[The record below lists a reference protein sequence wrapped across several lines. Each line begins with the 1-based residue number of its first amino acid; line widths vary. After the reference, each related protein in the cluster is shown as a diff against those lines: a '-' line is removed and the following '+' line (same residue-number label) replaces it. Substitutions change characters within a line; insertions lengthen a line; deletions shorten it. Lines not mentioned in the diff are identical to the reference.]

1 MPKSDKN
8 SPTVLEIWL
17 NQTRVGTLTNLPYD
31 QNLFVF
37 DDDYI
42 RASDRPVLSLSF
54 YDENR
59 NLIVEPEQVQTKVPP
74 FFSNLLP
81 EGRLREYLAEVAGIK
96 QVREFFLLWLLG
108 TDLPGAVLAQDSEGE
123 PLPPEDAGAGEKTKR
138 RQEHVLRFSLAGVQL
153 KFSAIGSPGKQLAIP
168 AEGRGG
174 AWIIKLP
181 SPRFALVPENEY
193 SMMKL
198 AAAAGIDVAEA
209 GLIPTNQIGGLP
221 EEFAEEKA
229 NSLYVR
235 RFDRTPAGGKIHIED
250 FNQIYHQFPHDKY
263 KHYSYTNMA
272 RDISNFLGAEAV
284 SEFIRR
290 LVFNAAIGNADMH
303 LKNWSVTYPDTRT
316 PHLAPGYDFVSTIA
330 YIKDREMGL
339 SIARE
344 KDTKKLDQ
352 ALLERFAVKAG
363 LPKHMVVETASETAE
378 KTVHVWSEL
387 ARDLPLDNHAREQID
402 EQLKQ
407 VPLTR
412 QFLRSAAARTPETAA
427 PQKGQDNIRRRDRK
441 TRG

>member
-1 MPKSDKN
+1 MPKSDN
-8 SPTVLEIWL
+8 SSPTVLEIWL

-42 RASDRPVLSLSF
+42 RASDRSVLSLSF

-59 NLIVEPEQVQTKVPP
+59 SLIVEPEQVQTKVPP

-81 EGRLREYLAEVAGIK
+81 EGRLREYLAEAAGIK

-108 TDLPGAVLAQDSEGE
+108 TDLPGAVFAQDVEGE
-123 PLPPEDAGAGEKTKR
+123 PLPPEDPA
-138 RQEHVLRFSLAGVQL
+138 AGVQL
-153 KFSAIGSPGKQLAIP
+153 KFSAIGCPGKQLTIP

-198 AAAAGIDVAEA
+198 AAAVGIDVAET
-209 GLIPTNQIGGLP
+209 GLIPTNQIEGLP
-221 EEFAEEKA
+221 EEFTEEKA

-235 RFDRTPAGGKIHIED
+235 RFDRTPEGGKIHIED
-250 FNQIYHQFPHDKY
+250 FNQIYRQFPHDKY

-272 RDISNFLGAEAV
+272 RDISNFLGADAV
-284 SEFIRR
+284 SEFIRC
-290 LVFNAAIGNADMH
+290 LVFNTAIGNADMH

-316 PHLAPGYDFVSTIA
+316 PRLAPGYDYVSTVA
-330 YIKDREMGL
+330 YVKDREMGL
-339 SIARE
+339 SVARE
-344 KDTKKLDQ
+344 KDTRKVDQ
-352 ALLERFAVKAG
+352 TLLERFAVKAG
-363 LPKHMVVETASETAE
+363 LPKHMVVETALETAE
-378 KTVHVWSEL
+378 KTVRAWSEL
-387 ARDLPLDNHAREQID
+387 ARDLPLDKHAREQID

-412 QFLRSAAARTPETAA
+412 QFLRPASAQSPEASASGGRELSRREVNPVAGPLPRDPDTL
-427 PQKGQDNIRRRDRK
+427 QKM
-441 TRG
+441 

>member
-1 MPKSDKN
+1 MIAMPKSDKK

-81 EGRLREYLAEVAGIK
+81 EGRLREYLAEAAGIK

-181 SPRFALVPENEY
+181 APRFALVPENEY

-209 GLIPTNQIGGLP
+209 GLIPTNQIEGLP

-229 NSLYVR
+229 NSVYVR

-316 PHLAPGYDFVSTIA
+316 PHLAPGDDFVSTIA
-330 YIKDREMGL
+330 
-339 SIARE
+339 SINDSE

-427 PQKGQDNIRRRDRK
+427 PQKGQDNMRRRDRK